1 MRRMQLAGVALLL
14 GTVACRGTLS
24 PLSNKINAGQ
34 EPFFVFVADGEDG
47 LGDLFAAKPEGGT
60 PFQFTFSRVDEALP
74 ALAPG
79 GTMVAFVRTRAPG
92 DTTPGNL
99 VVMNLVNGAERS
111 VQLAGNTVDALAWSA
126 DGATI
131 YARRGEAIFT
141 LPAPPAKGELTPVA
155 PGDAAIADSAFR
167 VLLGDPPLGEAVAC
181 AGGPGIC
188 AHLASGEVQPLSA
201 TGTHPTRWPGDSV
214 AYLEDGTWIV
224 RPLGGGTER
233 TIRFTRPVA
242 NPRAVSA
249 VGKPAAAPSP

>member
-14 GTVACRGTLS
+14 GTAACRGTLS
-24 PLSNKINAGQ
+24 PLSNKIDAGR

-79 GTMVAFVRTRAPG
+79 GTMVAFIRTRAPG
-92 DTTPGNL
+92 DTTPGSL
-99 VVMNLVNGAERS
+99 VVMNLANGAERR
-111 VQLAGNTVDALAWSA
+111 VTLAGNPVDALAWSR

-141 LPAPPAKGELTPVA
+141 LPAPPATGDLAPVS
-155 PGDAAIADSAFR
+155 PGDAAVADSAFR
-167 VLLGDPPLGEAVAC
+167 VLLGDPPLGEAVTC
-181 AGGPGIC
+181 AGGAGIC
-188 AHLASGEVQPLSA
+188 ARLATGEVQPLSA
-201 TGTHPTRWPGDSV
+201 MGTHPTRWPGDSV
-214 AYLEDGTWIV
+214 AYLEAGSWIV
-224 RPLGGGTER
+224 RPLAGGTER

-242 NPRAVSA
+242 NPRAISA
-249 VGKPAAAPSP
+249 VGKPLDQP